1 MTKINAVE
9 PPSWLL
15 EKSPDRDVIL
25 SSRIRFA
32 RNLQQ
37 YPFPRRATRSD
48 QSELRSA
55 VFESLDTLDFTSSM
69 ARVRVD
75 DQDSIE
81 QRLLVERRLASQEL
95 IDDSCSGLFYNEEE
109 SLSVMIN
116 EEDHL
121 RIQAFAAG
129 NRLDEPFQNA
139 YGLERRLDEQL
150 TYAYHDQWGFLTSC
164 PTNVG
169 TGLRASILL
178 HLPGLVMTQ
187 KIERMLRAVSNLGL
201 TVRGYTGEGS
211 ESRGFYFQLS
221 NQVTL
226 GQSAE
231 AIRDNLKR
239 VAKQVADQ
247 ERSAR
252 QALLKSSKVEVEDQI
267 WRSLGILRYAQKI
280 QSSEALEA
288 LSYCRLGIDY
298 GMINQCTYQTV
309 DGLLLLIQPAHLIQS
324 VGDQLQSEERDF
336 YRARR
341 LRREVSETDP
351 TRVNEKDSR
360 EPPESNSCSS
370 ENGPS

>member
-1 MTKINAVE
+1 MMSSPNPHQPASWMLQNA
-9 PPSWLL
+9 
-15 EKSPDRDVIL
+15 PDRDVIL

-32 RNLQQ
+32 RNLEK
-37 YPFPRRATRSD
+37 YPFPRRADASQKET
-48 QSELRSA
+48 LRGD
-55 VFESLDTLDFTSSM
+55 VFDVLESLDIGRSINQVRLETLEPI
-69 ARVRVD
+69 
-75 DQDSIE
+75 Q

-95 IDDSCSGLFYNEEE
+95 ADSVSAGLFYNKEE

-116 EEDHL
+116 EEDHI

-129 NRLDEPFQNA
+129 NHLDEPFRRAQ
-139 YGLERRLDEQL
+139 GLERRMDEHL
-150 TYAYHDQWGFLTSC
+150 PFAYHDRWGFMTSC

-187 KIERMLRAVSNLGL
+187 KIERVFRAVSNLGL
-201 TVRGYTGEGS
+201 TVRGFSGEGS

-231 AIRDNLKR
+231 SMRDNLKR
-239 VAKQVADQ
+239 VANQVVEQ

-252 QALLKSSKVEVEDQI
+252 DDLRHSSKIEVEDQI
-267 WRSLGILRYAQKI
+267 WRSLGILTYAQKI
-280 QSSEALEA
+280 PSAEALEA

-298 GMINQCTYQTV
+298 GLVDHLALETV
-309 DGLLLLIQPAHLIQS
+309 DGLLQLIQPAHLIQS
-324 VGDQLQSEERDF
+324 VGDQLQAEERDF

-341 LRREVSETDP
+341 IREQVSESDP
-351 TRVNEKDSR
+351 TRPQDDDSQKR
-360 EPPESNSCSS
+360 PESDSNWT
-370 ENGPS
+370 ER

>member
-1 MTKINAVE
+1 MTKINAMQ
-9 PPSWLL
+9 PPPWLL
-15 EKSPDRDVIL
+15 RRSPDRDVIL

-32 RNLQQ
+32 RNLEE
-37 YPFPRRATRSD
+37 YPFPRRATRQDKSD
-48 QSELRSA
+48 LRSD
-55 VFESLDTLDFTSSM
+55 VFDVLGALDFNSSM
-69 ARVRVD
+69 VRLRVD
-75 DQDSIE
+75 EQDPIE

-95 IDDSCSGLFYNEEE
+95 VDDSCGGLFYNKEE
-109 SLSVMIN
+109 SFSVMMN

-121 RIQAFAAG
+121 RFQAFAAG
-129 NRLDEPFQNA
+129 NRLDEPFQRA
-139 YGLERRLDEQL
+139 HGLERRLDEHL
-150 TYAYHDQWGFLTSC
+150 PFAYHDKWGFLTSC

-187 KIERMLRAVSNLGL
+187 KIERVLRAVSNLGL
-201 TVRGYTGEGS
+201 TVRGFTGEGS

-231 AIRDNLKR
+231 GMRDNLKR
-239 VAKQVADQ
+239 VANQVVDQ

-252 QALLKSSKVEVEDQI
+252 ESLLKSSKLEVEDQI

-280 QSSEALEA
+280 QSAEALEA

-298 GMINQCTYQTV
+298 GMIKQFSLETV
-309 DGLLLLIQPAHLIQS
+309 DGMLLLIQPAHLIQS

-341 LRREVSETDP
+341 IRREVSETLMG
-351 TRVNEKDSR
+351 EEDSR

-370 ENGPS
+370 ENDPS